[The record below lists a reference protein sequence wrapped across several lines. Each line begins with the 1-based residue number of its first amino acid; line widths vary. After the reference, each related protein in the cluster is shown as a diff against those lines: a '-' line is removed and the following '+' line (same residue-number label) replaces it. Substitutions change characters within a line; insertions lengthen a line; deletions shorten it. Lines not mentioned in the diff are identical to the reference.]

1 MAILVVF
8 RGFYPGIPTYR
19 SFLEI
24 KEKTKSKSIEVHSDA
39 LRCSAH
45 SAGVHSEC
53 HSEWTWKVALTLALA
68 LQSQVECFELWSGAL
83 VRSDF
88 NSGTDFIY
96 P

>member
-1 MAILVVF
+1 M
-8 RGFYPGIPTYR
+8 TDR

-45 SAGVHSEC
+45 SVGVHSEC

-68 LQSQVECFELWSGAL
+68 LQSQVECFELW
-83 VRSDF
+83 
-88 NSGTDFIY
+88 FI
-96 P
+96 PVLIIK

>member
-1 MAILVVF
+1 M
-8 RGFYPGIPTYR
+8 TDR

-68 LQSQVECFELWSGAL
+68 LQSQVECFELCSTGSKVPGMVVNKNYLFWSIKIDKPL
-83 VRSDF
+83 SDVI
-88 NSGTDFIY
+88 S
-96 P
+96 